1 MSYKFNEI
9 RLEKGMYGTP
19 GKSFTEVL
27 ESMDPSEN
35 YKGTPLE
42 GLDAYQR
49 QLKRFDIHA
58 RGAGS
63 DAVEKF
69 FRTTESA
76 VLFPEYVARS
86 VKQGMEEANI
96 LPHITA
102 STTKIEGMDYRSIYS
117 APTAEEKSLRRVE
130 EGAIIPQTEV
140 RVRENL
146 VTLHK
151 RGRMLVASYEAIRYQ
166 RLDLF
171 SVMLRQIGSQIMRMH
186 LDDAIA
192 VIVDGDGNDN
202 AAASFTIGDST
213 IGGTAG
219 TLNYA
224 ALLKFWSQFD
234 PYNMNTMLVS
244 PDAMLALLQCS
255 EFQNPLTG
263 LNFQGTGELTNPL
276 GAKLIKT
283 SALPS
288 GTVIGLD
295 KNYALEMILASDV
308 SVEYDRLIDRQL
320 ERAAITS
327 ISGFAKLYEEA
338 SKVLK
343 VK

>member
-1 MSYKFNEI
+1 
-9 RLEKGMYGTP
+9 
-19 GKSFTEVL
+19 
-27 ESMDPSEN
+27 
-35 YKGTPLE
+35 
-42 GLDAYQR
+42 
-49 QLKRFDIHA
+49 
-58 RGAGS
+58 
-63 DAVEKF
+63 
-69 FRTTESA
+69 
-76 VLFPEYVARS
+76 
-86 VKQGMEEANI
+86 MEEANI

-102 STTKIEGMDYRSIYS
+102 STTRIEGMDYRSIYS
-117 APTAEEKSLRRVE
+117 APTVEEKSLRRVE
-130 EGAIIPQTEV
+130 EGAVIPQTEV
-140 RVRENL
+140 RARENL

-186 LDDAIA
+186 LDDAIS
-192 VIVDGDGNDN
+192 VIVDGDGNNN
-202 AAASFTIGDST
+202 AAECFTIGDSD

-283 SALPS
+283 SALS
-288 GTVIGLD
+288 GGTVIGLD